1 MLGELLLAV
10 MDGAMNMDESEKS
23 VQISQNEAMN
33 VRERAA
39 ADVKVAKEETKR
51 VIIENVFA
59 FLGEC
64 AKEGNN
70 TTK

>member
-10 MDGAMNMDESEKS
+10 MDGAVNMDESEKS

-39 ADVKVAKEETKR
+39 ADVKIEKQKTKR

-59 FLGEC
+59 FLSEC
-64 AKEGNN
+64 VKEGNN

>member
-39 ADVKVAKEETKR
+39 ADVKVAKEETKQ
-51 VIIENVFA
+51 VIIENLFT
-59 FLGEC
+59 FLSEC